1 MLKIKKTPVKEFDCC
16 VLCGKKT
23 EYTRDVLIDKR
34 IGYIEGAGQLCRKCF
49 MDTYPKGKDCH
60 G

>member
-1 MLKIKKTPVKEFDCC
+1 MLKIKKAPAVEYDCC

-23 EYTRDVLIDKR
+23 EYKKIVPIDQR
-34 IGYIEGAGQLCRKCF
+34 IGYIEGGGQFCRECYR
-49 MDTYPKGKDCH
+49 DTYPKGKDCH